1 LALIATSREF
11 RNAMAAN
18 RQAFVRARLM
28 LATGDLS
35 FSGDS
40 VISTHRN
47 VLSLGLLAACGH
59 VHAVNPATCNT
70 TDAYCIGA
78 FSAPFAE
85 PTIGSTVTSER
96 CITEPSGRKVCKPA
110 AGTLVTLYDGRFLYI
125 NALEGSENVQV
136 FPAQNDIVAA
146 SENSQT
152 RVMSISPTG
161 AVTWAIPSP
170 ADGGA
175 GSQVFEPTPIVPGGA
190 ATGTMSATHS
200 LFCSDVA
207 QLADG
212 RILAVGGSAFYS
224 EPVVELE
231 GTKNGRIFNPQNN
244 TWSETASMIWGRW
257 YPTAITLA
265 NSDVFVASGLTKL
278 IKPVYP
284 TAPLQSG
291 RNVVQTETFSA
302 GCATWRDNGGMA
314 QRSLPLY
321 PRLHLLPNGHVFYN
335 AAGQAFNPAGEGYD
349 QALWN
354 ITGTYDPATKAWSD
368 VSYAGFPFQ
377 MNAHGAA
384 QLSSALN
391 PTNPQQAQLLL
402 NTLIG
407 LTYNTPDS
415 LIAALTPLFGL
426 VDRGVVE
433 RAIGSGMRG
442 STFSIMLPLK
452 PDAYGQYKRAD
463 FLTAGGTATAVAA
476 TTPGSYLPTFASRID
491 SMDLSS
497 GSMRY
502 SSQLTG
508 PIKEMRW
515 FSTGI
520 LMPDG
525 SVMAFS
531 GGNRD
536 HLFAPGTEGAVRQA
550 ERFDPVSRT
559 WKRIA
564 IASQARTYHNAALL
578 MPDGRVLVGGH
589 GPAPTGYAQHTDL
602 SGLGTAPND
611 GHDPSFEIYSPPY
624 AFRTDRPVIVSSGT
638 QPRALDRG
646 DVHTIS
652 TPQAALIDGV
662 VLMRNTDITHLVD
675 ADQRAVQLRIVS
687 RGADSVKVQIPADAA
702 VLPSG
707 YYMLFISKTD
717 ADGTVVPSKSAPI
730 RINAPI
736 TFCNAGG

>member
-1 LALIATSREF
+1 MRSMRSR
-11 RNAMAAN
+11 
-18 RQAFVRARLM
+18 L
-28 LATGDLS
+28 LP
-35 FSGDS
+35 
-40 VISTHRN
+40 
-47 VLSLGLLAACGH
+47 LGLLAAFGS
-59 VHAVNPATCNT
+59 AQAQNPASCSTA
-70 TDAYCIGA
+70 DAACIGA
-78 FSAPFAE
+78 FGPPFAE
-85 PTIGSTVTSER
+85 PTIGQVVTSER
-96 CITEPSGRKVCKPA
+96 CITDASGRKVCKPA
-110 AGTLVTLYDGRFLYI
+110 AGTLVALHDGRFLYI
-125 NALEGSENVQV
+125 NALEGSENVEV
-136 FPAQNDIVAA
+136 FPAPNDVVAA

-152 RVMSISPTG
+152 RLLSLSAAGV
-161 AVTWAIPSP
+161 ATWSMPSP

-190 ATGTMSATHS
+190 ATGTMTATHS

-212 RILAVGGSAFYS
+212 RILAVGGSAFYN

-231 GTKNGRIFNPQNN
+231 GTKNGRIFNPKNN
-244 TWSETASMIWGRW
+244 TWSETAPMAWGRW
-257 YPTAITLA
+257 YPTALTLA
-265 NSDVFVASGLTKL
+265 NSDVFVASGLIKL

-302 GCATWRDNGGMA
+302 ACASWRDNGGMA

-354 ITGTYDPATKAWSD
+354 ITGTYDPATRAWSD
-368 VSYAGFPFQ
+368 LSYAGFPFQ
-377 MNAHGAA
+377 MDAIGAE
-384 QLSSALN
+384 QLSAALN

-402 NTLIG
+402 YTLVG
-407 LTYNTPDS
+407 MTFNSPQS
-415 LIAALTPLFGL
+415 LLAALTPLFGA
-426 VDRGVVE
+426 VDRGLVE

-452 PDAYGQYKRAD
+452 PDAYGNYRRAE

-476 TTPGSYLPTFASRID
+476 TTPGSYLPTYASRID
-491 SMDLSS
+491 SIDLSG
-497 GSMRY
+497 GSARY
-502 SSQLTG
+502 ASQLTG
-508 PIKEMRW
+508 PMNEMRW

-550 ERFDPVSRT
+550 ERFDPVSRR

-564 IASQARTYHNAALL
+564 VAARARTYHNSALL

-602 SGLGTAPND
+602 SSLGTAPND
-611 GHDPSFEIYSPPY
+611 GHDPTFEIFSPPY
-624 AFRTDRPVIVSSGT
+624 VFRPDRPVIASDGT
-638 QPRALDRG
+638 RALDRG
-646 DVHTIS
+646 VVHTVS
-652 TPQAALIDGV
+652 TPQAALIDKV
-662 VLMRNTDITHLVD
+662 LLMRNTDITHLVD
-675 ADQRAVQLRIVS
+675 ADQRAVQLPIVG
-687 RGADSVKVQIPADAA
+687 RGTDSVRVQIPADAA
-702 VLPSG
+702 VLPAG

-717 ADGTVVPSKSAPI
+717 ADGTVVPSRSVPV
-730 RINAPI
+730 RINAPYAA
-736 TFCNAGG
+736 CLR